1 VDGIINQPLVSICCL
16 TYNQVH
22 NFRNALNSF
31 LAQKTG
37 FRFEI
42 VIHDDASEDGTR
54 ELIQEYCQEYPH
66 TVRAIF
72 QQTNLVNSG
81 QGIYDIYTRHV
92 FPELKGKYFAI
103 CEGDD
108 YWTDPAKLQLQVE
121 FLENHPEFSISFHN
135 VGIEREGQIDGNAHL
150 RNTGL
155 SPEGDLTFTL
165 SDLIRGNMI
174 PNCSVVYRNCITGFP
189 SCFSGFP
196 FPDWSLH
203 ILYAE
208 RGYIRYIHRNMAV
221 HRDSPLGLWNGLRP
235 EAQRVAECNFLLTLL
250 NHLPSEFDK
259 AIIDSLQNFSST
271 YQTVTFWDVYRHAI
285 ALAHHEKDVMK
296 SQYEAILED
305 IYRSRKWKLAVAFSM
320 VFRLLSFRFKNRN
333 GLQ

>member
-1 VDGIINQPLVSICCL
+1 MNDHSDKIMLSICCL
-16 TYNQVH
+16 TFNQADSIGK
-22 NFRNALNSF
+22 ALNSF
-31 LAQKTG
+31 LEQRTT
-37 FRFEI
+37 FSFEI
-42 VIHDDASEDGTR
+42 VVHDDASDDATFDIIR
-54 ELIQEYCQEYPH
+54 EYVLKYP
-66 TVRAIF
+66 TIIRAIR
-72 QQTNLVNSG
+72 QEKNLVKSG
-81 QGIYDIYTRHV
+81 TGIYEIYTKYV
-92 FPELKGKYFAI
+92 IPELKGKYIAI

-108 YWTDPAKLQLQVE
+108 YWTDPEKLQRQVDY
-121 FLENHPEFSISFHN
+121 LESHPDFTICFHH
-135 VGIEREGQIDGNAHL
+135 VGIQRQGRVDESAHL
-150 RNTGL
+150 RNTGMN
-155 SPEGDLTFTL
+155 PEGDTTYTL
-165 SDLIRGNMI
+165 SDLIRGNLI
-174 PNCSVVYRNCITGFP
+174 PNCSVVYRNCITQFP
-189 SCFSGFP
+189 ACFNGFP

-208 RGYIRYIHRNMAV
+208 KGHIRYIHRNMAV

-305 IYRSRKWKLAVAFSM
+305 IYRSRKWKLAVAFSK